1 MTRITALPL
10 DQAPASTR
18 PTLESVQKALGFVP
32 NLFKTLAHSPAA
44 LNGYMALS
52 QAMARSALSAAEKE
66 TVALATSQANGC
78 DYCLAAH
85 AQFAGK
91 AGLDAGQ
98 IRAARDGELNAVAV
112 FARQV
117 TESRGRVTDDQ
128 LAAARVAGLDDAK
141 IVEII
146 AQVAVMTLT
155 NYLNNVASTEVDFP
169 PLAD

>member
-1 MTRITALPL
+1 
-10 DQAPASTR
+10 
-18 PTLESVQKALGFVP
+18 
-32 NLFKTLAHSPAA
+32 
-44 LNGYMALS
+44 MALS

-85 AQFAGK
+85 TQFAGK